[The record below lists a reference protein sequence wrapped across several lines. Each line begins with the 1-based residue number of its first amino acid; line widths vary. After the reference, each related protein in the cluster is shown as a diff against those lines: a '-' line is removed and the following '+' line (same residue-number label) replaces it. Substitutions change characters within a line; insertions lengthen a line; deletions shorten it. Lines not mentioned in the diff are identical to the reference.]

1 MFSNGLLDP
10 WSSGGVLKNISKSV
24 VAVVL
29 PLGAHHLDLMFP
41 TDADPP
47 SAPKPAPAA
56 NLEFFLL
63 LSAAVL
69 FPG

>member
-1 MFSNGLLDP
+1 MLDP

-47 SAPKPAPAA
+47 SVPKPAPAA
-56 NLEFFLL
+56 NSEFFCCRRRYE
-63 LSAAVL
+63 
-69 FPG
+69 FTE

>member
-1 MFSNGLLDP
+1 M
-10 WSSGGVLKNISKSV
+10 LKNISKSV

-47 SAPKPAPAA
+47 SAPKPVPAA
-56 NLEFFLL
+56 NSE
-63 LSAAVL
+63 SWASSPTKTRIA
-69 FPG
+69 G